1 MIDRGVCS
9 RWVVRGL
16 CSLVIACSLMGCG
29 SAPAPRAAT
38 LVFSAPP
45 TPDLT
50 EHAAAAVRLRVEDG
64 RVSMLRSGVMIDP
77 RGYVLTTFSSIG
89 VESFA
94 GGGATSRSA
103 GARPGTLYDGDHV
116 AVEVFDGPYASVP
129 TEYVARVVRGD
140 MRLNLAL
147 LRITATLDGLLP
159 EDHRF
164 AAIDLRNASSE
175 PLWGGIGFA
184 IGASANVP
192 SLTVY
197 QGSLVAGISNSEG
210 AIAGF
215 LVNLHRTTL
224 DGAPYYD
231 ADGRFA
237 GVLSRGFLR
246 PPSRIPQAWIDA
258 LGSGHI
264 DDREVVGIERLV
276 PGVWSEI
283 DLIGDSTYVP
293 SADDERGGDA
303 TEEFVFSLPSLQ
315 AGSVVVEPAVSVSA
329 YQGGRMIESG
339 TGEIFIPSEADVLVA
354 VRMPRPD
361 DPRGLRLRVRFEP
374 LR

>member
-1 MIDRGVCS
+1 
-9 RWVVRGL
+9 
-16 CSLVIACSLMGCG
+16 
-29 SAPAPRAAT
+29 
-38 LVFSAPP
+38 
-45 TPDLT
+45 
-50 EHAAAAVRLRVEDG
+50 
-64 RVSMLRSGVMIDP
+64 MLRSGVMIDP

-94 GGGATSRSA
+94 GGGATSHGG

-116 AVEVFDGPYASVP
+116 SVEVFDGPYASVP

-140 MRLNLAL
+140 IRLNLAL

-164 AAIDLRNASSE
+164 SAIDLTTASSD
-175 PLWGGIGFA
+175 PLWGGTGFA

-197 QGSLVAGISNSEG
+197 QGSLVAGISNSQG
-210 AIAGF
+210 AIAGY
-215 LVNLHRTTL
+215 LVNLQRTTL

-231 ADGRFA
+231 ADGHFA

-246 PPSRIPQAWIDA
+246 PPSRIPQAWLDA
-258 LGSGHI
+258 MTAGPI
-264 DDREVVGIERLV
+264 EDREVVGIERLV
-276 PGVWSEI
+276 PGIWSEI
-283 DLIGDSTYVP
+283 DLIGDSTYIPAV
-293 SADDERGGDA
+293 DEERGDA

-315 AGSVVVEPAVSVSA
+315 AGSIIVEPAVSISA

-339 TGEIFIPSEADVLVA
+339 TGEIFIPSEADVLIA

>member
-1 MIDRGVCS
+1 MIALLDRGAVS
-9 RWVVRGL
+9 RRARL
-16 CSLVIACSLMGCG
+16 LLSLGALWTGCG
-29 SAPAPRAAT
+29 GAPPPRPAT
-38 LVFSAPP
+38 LTFAASP

-64 RVSMLRSGVMIDP
+64 RVSMLRSGVMIDA

-94 GGGATSRSA
+94 GGGATSRGG

-140 MRLNLAL
+140 IRLNLAL

-164 AAIDLRNASSE
+164 SAIDLSTASSE
-175 PLWGGIGFA
+175 PLWGGTGFA

-197 QGSLVAGISNSEG
+197 QGSLIAGISNSQG
-210 AIAGF
+210 AIAGY
-215 LVNLHRTTL
+215 LVDLQRTTL

-231 ADGRFA
+231 ADGHFV

-246 PPSRIPQAWIDA
+246 PPSRIPQAWLDA
-258 LGSGHI
+258 IGAGPI
-264 DDREVVGIERLV
+264 EDREVVGIERLV

-283 DLIGDSTYVP
+283 DLIGDSTYIPVV
-293 SADDERGGDA
+293 DEERSDA

-315 AGSVVVEPAVSVSA
+315 AGSIIVEPAVSISA

-339 TGEIFIPSEADVLVA
+339 TGEIFIPSEADVLIA

>member
-1 MIDRGVCS
+1 MHLRGV
-9 RWVVRGL
+9 
-16 CSLVIACSLMGCG
+16 LVLSFALVACA
-29 SAPAPRAAT
+29 SAPPPRPAT
-38 LVFSAPP
+38 LVFSALP

-64 RVSMLRSGVMIDP
+64 RSSMLRSGVMIDP

-89 VESFA
+89 VESFGSGTSSSA
-94 GGGATSRSA
+94 RSGGS
-103 GARPGTLYDGDHV
+103 GARPGTLYDADHI

-140 MRLNLAL
+140 LRLNLAL

-159 EDHRF
+159 DDHRF
-164 AAIDLRNASSE
+164 AAVDLDEASSE
-175 PLWGGIGFA
+175 PLWGGTGFA

-197 QGSLVAGISNSEG
+197 QGALIAGISNSQG
-210 AIAGF
+210 GIAGY
-215 LVNLHRTTL
+215 LVDLRRTTL

-231 ADGRFA
+231 GEGHFA

-246 PPSRIPQAWIDA
+246 PPNRIPEGWRQALA
-258 LGSGHI
+258 AGSI
-264 DDREVVGIERLV
+264 EDRVVVGIEALR

-283 DLIGDSTYVP
+283 NLIGDSIYIP
-293 SADDERGGDA
+293 AADEEHSES
-303 TEEFVFSLPSLQ
+303 TEEFLFSLPSLQ
-315 AGSVVVEPAVSVSA
+315 AGSIIVEPAVTISA
-329 YQGGRMIESG
+329 YQGGRLLESG
-339 TGEIFIPSEADVLVA
+339 TGEIFIASEADVMVA